1 MRCKYTARWCVM
13 SEKKLKGNNFKAVDE
28 PDEDIEFLK
37 QKFHCKTDLELF
49 EFLRKRLTD
58 KLGVQF

>member
-1 MRCKYTARWCVM
+1 M